1 MLDASSVAVYV
12 TVVVP
17 ISKVDPGLWLEVS
30 VTISELSV
38 AVGSVHV
45 TSADAEPTSVLTV
58 ILDGIFEIVGSSLSK
73 TRDKMMIEIDY
84 KMYLTYQR
92 KSSA

>member
-30 VTISELSV
+30 VTIPELSV
-38 AVGSVHV
+38 AVGSVQV
-45 TSADAEPTSVLTV
+45 TSADAKPSSVLTV
-58 ILDGIFEIVGSSLSK
+58 ILVGIFEIVGSSLSI
-73 TRDKMMIEIDY
+73 TRDKMMNWI
-84 KMYLTYQR
+84 
-92 KSSA
+92 